1 MSGVVSTKPAPSLEK
16 LSELARLSLDGSS
29 EAIERILSLA
39 RAALDMDVALLGA
52 FDGDFV
58 VKAVDGDNEWFDL
71 EVGTRLP
78 AQQTYCRRM
87 TQGDLPYLIHDT
99 AADERT
105 ADLPLTREAGI
116 GAYIGAPIRL
126 WDGTLYGTL
135 CCLSRSAEPS
145 LNDRDVRFLRV
156 LAEILADQLDR
167 EQLEGEKRK
176 LEWSRIRAILDS
188 DHVDIE
194 FQPIFDLLDC
204 RIVSLEA
211 LARFWTEPMRP
222 PSAWFAEAT
231 EVGLGIELEL
241 AAIRAA
247 LLRLDDFPTDVAIA
261 LNVSPATALDPRFCK
276 LLLDVA
282 ERVVIEIT
290 EHAQVDDYDALRAAL
305 APLRER
311 GAQLAIDDVGAGFA
325 NLRHILRLAPDIV
338 KLDLSLT
345 QEIARDPAREA
356 LASSLVG
363 FAGGV
368 GASIVAEGI
377 SSDEDLAL
385 LRTLGVAYLIAA
397 GAHGAP
403 LPKVRFSSTVSLLRE
418 HCPRPRP
425 NS

>member
-1 MSGVVSTKPAPSLEK
+1 MPH
-16 LSELARLSLDGSS
+16 
-29 EAIERILSLA
+29 
-39 RAALDMDVALLGA
+39 
-52 FDGDFV
+52 
-58 VKAVDGDNEWFDL
+58 
-71 EVGTRLP
+71 
-78 AQQTYCRRM
+78 
-87 TQGDLPYLIHDT
+87 LIHDT

-156 LAEILADQLDR
+156 LAEIVADQVDR
-167 EQLEGEKRK
+167 EQLESEKRK

-188 DHVDIE
+188 DHMDIE

-231 EVGLGIELEL
+231 GVGLGVELEL
-241 AAIRAA
+241 AAMRAA
-247 LLRLDDFPTDVAIA
+247 LLRLDEFPADVAIA
-261 LNVSPATALDPRFCK
+261 LNVSPATALDTRFCE

-385 LRTLGVAYLIAA
+385 LRTLGVDYGQGFHLPQAV
-397 GAHGAP
+397 GASLPQVPTAP
-403 LPKVRFSSTVSLLRE
+403 PCQKFLSIPE
-418 HCPRPRP
+418 
-425 NS
+425 

>member
-1 MSGVVSTKPAPSLEK
+1 MSGVVSTKPAPSLEG

-29 EAIERILSLA
+29 EAVERILSLA
-39 RAALDMDVALLGA
+39 RAALDMDVALLGV
-52 FDGDFV
+52 FDGDFI

-71 EVGTRLP
+71 EVGTHLP
-78 AQQTYCRRM
+78 VEQTYCRRM
-87 TQGDLPYLIHDT
+87 TQGTLPHLIHDA

-105 ADLPLTREAGI
+105 ADLPLTRESGI

-156 LAEILADQLDR
+156 LAEIVADQVDR
-167 EQLEGEKRK
+167 EQLESEKRK
-176 LEWSRIRAILDS
+176 LERSRIRAILDS
-188 DHVDIE
+188 EHMDIE

-222 PSAWFAEAT
+222 PSVWFAEAT
-231 EVGLGIELEL
+231 EVGLGVELEL
-241 AAIRAA
+241 AAMRAA
-247 LLRLDDFPTDVAIA
+247 LLRLDEFPADVAIA
-261 LNVSPATALDPRFCK
+261 LNVSPATAVDPRFCE

-385 LRTLGVAYLIAA
+385 LRTLGVDYGQGFHLARPSA
-397 GAHGAP
+397 
-403 LPKVRFSSTVSLLRE
+403 LL
-418 HCPRPRP
+418 H
-425 NS
+425 

>member
-1 MSGVVSTKPAPSLEK
+1 MSDVASTKPPPTLEG

-58 VKAVDGDNEWFDL
+58 VEAVDGDYEWFDL

-78 AQQTYCRRM
+78 VEQTYCRRM
-87 TQGDLPYLIHDT
+87 TQGELPHLIHDA

-105 ADLPLTREAGI
+105 ADLPLTRELGV

-156 LAEILADQLDR
+156 LAEIVADQVDR
-167 EQLEGEKRK
+167 EQLESEKRK

-188 DHVDIE
+188 DHMDIE

-231 EVGLGIELEL
+231 EVGLGVEFEL
-241 AAIRAA
+241 AAMRAA
-247 LLRLDDFPTDVAIA
+247 LLRLDEFPADVAIA
-261 LNVSPATALDPRFCK
+261 LNVSPATALDPRFCE

-385 LRTLGVAYLIAA
+385 LRTLGVDYGQGFHLARPSA
-397 GAHGAP
+397 
-403 LPKVRFSSTVSLLRE
+403 LL
-418 HCPRPRP
+418 H
-425 NS
+425 